1 MTLKN
6 RATRIKNTVLLI
18 FVILFV
24 QLFPLEAEG
33 QTSSDVFPL
42 KVMTFNIRFGE
53 LASLEE
59 LAAFIKSQY
68 PDIVAPQEV
77 DVRTFRERAS
87 HQNGKDLLRN

>member
-42 KVMTFNIRFGE
+42 KVMTFNIGSE
-53 LASLEE
+53 NWLHL
-59 LAAFIKSQY
+59 KNWQ
-68 PDIVAPQEV
+68 
-77 DVRTFRERAS
+77 
-87 HQNGKDLLRN
+87 LL